1 MKISIKV
8 NTTPEEIAKMKRLKE
23 LSKITRRGDKTGNVL
38 GRYLTSNNN
47 YSKQI
52 SDKIMEEETKCAC
65 GANVSCECE
74 PNEKPKQET
83 VEEKILKIEIGLG
96 EIELKTTKELLASCE
111 KALED
116 RNIQISKMYSE
127 EEVYDLLLKAKIETS
142 IKYYED
148 MKEWFEQVKKK

>member
-8 NTTPEEIAKMKRLKE
+8 ESTPEEIVEIKRLKE
-23 LSKITRRGDKTGNVL
+23 LSKTTRRGDKTGNVL

-74 PNEKPKQET
+74 PNEKPKQDT
-83 VEEKILKIEIGLG
+83 TEE
-96 EIELKTTKELLASCE
+96 S
-111 KALED
+111 
-116 RNIQISKMYSE
+116 
-127 EEVYDLLLKAKIETS
+127 
-142 IKYYED
+142 
-148 MKEWFEQVKKK
+148 VKK